1 MIVRLAILLVV
12 EATIVATGNIRNA
25 SAETLEAA
33 LAYAYENNP
42 QLEAQRAQVRATDE
56 GVPHALAG
64 YRPKAS
70 LTTGVGYQRLNTLTR
85 EISSTTVPGSPA
97 TYFKQTGNNTAQNYG
112 VTITQNIFNGYQTSN
127 SVRQAEA
134 LVLAARETLRATEQA
149 VLLSAA
155 TAYINL
161 LRDSAILD
169 LQRRNRDVLEEQL
182 RQTRLRMQS
191 GNVTATDVSQADARL
206 NVARTQIFG
215 AEANYAGSRAV
226 YREVIG
232 LDADKLMPASTIDRF
247 APTQPA
253 DAIARAIANHPTVGA
268 ARFNV
273 DAATLQAK
281 IAEGALYPTVNL
293 VGTAQKNYEA
303 SLTQH
308 EAFSGTIGG
317 QLTVPI
323 YQGGSEYS
331 SIRQAKEVQGQK
343 QIEFSL
349 ARDRARTAA
358 IQAWANA
365 EAAKKSLGSSRAQVE
380 AAEAALN
387 GVREEARLGQ
397 RTTLDV
403 LNAQQELVNARI
415 AVVSAE
421 RDRVVD
427 SYALLAA
434 AGGLTPQAIGLKV
447 KIYDAQTHYKSVRD
461 AWTGIRTPD
470 GR

>member
-1 MIVRLAILLVV
+1 MFVRLAVLLVV
-12 EATIVATGNIRNA
+12 QATIAATAHVRTA

-33 LAYAYENNP
+33 LAYAYQNNP
-42 QLEAQRAQVRATDE
+42 QLEAQRAQLRATDE
-56 GVPHALAG
+56 GVPQALAG

-70 LTTGVGYQRLNTLTR
+70 LTTGVGYQRLNSLTR
-85 EISSTTVPGSPA
+85 EISSTTAPGSVA
-97 TYFKQTGNNTAQNYG
+97 TYFKQTGNNTPHSYG

-127 SVRQAEA
+127 KVRQAEA
-134 LVLAARETLRATEQA
+134 LVLAARETLRATEQT
-149 VLLSAA
+149 VLLNAV

-161 LRDSAILD
+161 LRDGAILD
-169 LQRRNRDVLEEQL
+169 LQRRNKEVLEEQL

-191 GNVTATDVSQADARL
+191 GNVTATDVSQAEARL
-206 NVARTQIFG
+206 NVARTQVFA
-215 AEANYAGSRAV
+215 AEANYEGSRAL

-232 LDADKLMPASTIDRF
+232 LDAGRLSPASTVDRF
-247 APTQPA
+247 APAKMT
-253 DAIARAIANHPTVGA
+253 DAVARAIAHHPTVVV
-268 ARFNV
+268 ARYNV
-273 DAATLQAK
+273 DAALLQTK
-281 IAEGALYPTVNL
+281 ISEGALYPTVNV
-293 VGTAQKNYEA
+293 VGTAQKSYET
-303 SLTQH
+303 SLTQL
-308 EAFSGTIGG
+308 ETFSASVGG
-317 QLTVPI
+317 QMTVPL

-331 SIRQAKEVQGQK
+331 AIRQAKETQGQK

-349 ARDRARTAA
+349 ARDRARTAVL
-358 IQAWANA
+358 QAWAQV
-365 EAAKKSLGSSRAQVE
+365 EAAKNSLGSSRAQVK

-421 RDRVVD
+421 RDRVVN
-427 SYALLAA
+427 SYTLLAA
-434 AGGLTPQAIGLKV
+434 MGGLTPQTIGLKV
-447 KIYDAQTHYKSVRD
+447 KVYDAQTHYKSVRD